1 MRTKSKRLFR
11 RLSGAILAV
20 VACGAIGATA
30 MAGNTDYITT
40 LSVGASSVVDID
52 AGIRSEHSNT
62 LLVNDSVSEAKIEQP
77 TQPEEKA
84 KEAADEEDV
93 EQSGLVMANVQNTLN
108 VRAEADE
115 DSDRVGYLYADCGGE
130 ILERK
135 KGWTKLK
142 SGNVEGW
149 AKDEYL
155 LFGEDAEEMARD
167 VGNLIVVNNVDALR
181 VRKEPSESAGVY
193 GLIAKEDEL
202 VVLEELNGWV
212 SIQYGKDTGYVS
224 EEFVTVDFH
233 IDAGETVEEL
243 KAREKKEAEEKAK
256 RIQNRGAVAVE
267 AADDVLLGALIWCE
281 AGNQSYEGQLA
292 VGAVVM
298 NRVRSGAYPNTV
310 SGVIYASGQFT
321 PAMTGRLAGRLEKGN
336 IPASC
341 MQAAQEAI
349 AGSTN
354 VGGATHFRRAGSRE
368 GQIIGDHVFW

>member
-1 MRTKSKRLFR
+1 MKAKGKRLLGK
-11 RLSGAILAV
+11 LSGVLMS
-20 VACGAIGATA
+20 VAALVTAGTTVCAT
-30 MAGNTDYITT
+30 NTDYIST
-40 LSVGASSVVDID
+40 LSVGASTVLEADVGTATMVNTAMSGSTTDKQ
-52 AGIRSEHSNT
+52 AEEH
-62 LLVNDSVSEAKIEQP
+62 Q
-77 TQPEEKA
+77 
-84 KEAADEEDV
+84 KETTDEEDAN
-93 EQSGLVMANVQNTLN
+93 ESGLVMAKVQNTLN
-108 VRAEADE
+108 VRAEAKE
-115 DSDRVGYLYADCGGE
+115 DAEKVGYLYADCGGE

-135 KGWTKLK
+135 NGWTKLK

-155 LFGEDAEEMARD
+155 VFGEEAEELARD
-167 VGNLIVVNNVDALR
+167 VGNLIVINNVDALR
-181 VRKEPSESAGVY
+181 VRKEPDETSGVY

-212 SIQYGKDTGYVS
+212 SIQYGKNTGYVS
-224 EEFVTVDFH
+224 EDYVTVDFH
-233 IDAGETVEEL
+233 IDQGETVEEV
-243 KAREKKEAEEKAK
+243 KAREKKEAQEKAK
-256 RIQNRGAVAVE
+256 RVQNRGAVAVD
-267 AADDVLLGALIWCE
+267 ASDDVLLGALIWCE

-321 PAMTGRLAGRLEKGN
+321 PAMTGKLARKLENGN
-336 IPASC
+336 VPASC

-354 VGGATHFRRAGSRE
+354 VGGATHFRRAGNRE